1 MKNSVTER
9 EVIDA
14 LRTSGALAVDDLAN
28 NIGAFKHMV
37 FPVLTGLIK
46 QGHVQKKET
55 GNGAPVFELGPK
67 PFEVIKESEDTPAK
81 PAAPKAVEVAKPA
94 VTLLETAKKSATES
108 TQDAPRTAPAKLSVV
123 KAISPAPPTQPASK
137 AVATELNLL
146 AYLALCSRQESAIE
160 EVFGDCE
167 ALIGEMAD
175 KQLIESLYV
184 IDEYV
189 YSLNP
194 EKAYSLYPEL
204 ASVEKVEEIVNNLST
219 QPAQITTPAQ
229 PTEAPVVDALA
240 VAQSHGPVPAGANV
254 TGSEP
259 VAEVAH
265 QEPALKER
273 EVVRDE
279 FDQRSEEFNQVGDI
293 MLPSDAM
300 REISRLVHRLVQD
313 ELQKEREKMGAG
325 LDVEAV
331 SGKIKKA
338 AVSLREA
345 AKALEETLAILSK

>member
-1 MKNSVTER
+1 MKNSVTEH
-9 EVIDA
+9 EVIDT
-14 LRTSGALAVDDLAN
+14 LRNSGALAVDDLAN
-28 NIGAFKHMV
+28 NIGTFKHMV

-46 QGHVQKKET
+46 QGYVQKKET

-67 PFEVIKESEDTPAK
+67 PFEVIEESQETPAK
-81 PAAPKAVEVAKPA
+81 PAAPKAVEVARPA
-94 VTLLETAKKSATES
+94 VTLLETAKKPATES
-108 TQDAPRTAPAKLSVV
+108 TQDAPRQPATKLSVV
-123 KAISPAPPTQPASK
+123 KSISPTPSAQIAAK

-167 ALIGEMAD
+167 ALLGEMAD

-194 EKAYSLYPEL
+194 EKAFSLYPEL
-204 ASVEKVEEIVNNLST
+204 ASAEKAEEIVNNLST
-219 QPAQITTPAQ
+219 QTTQISAPAQ
-229 PTEAPVVDALA
+229 PTEAPVVDTPA
-240 VAQSHGPVPAGANV
+240 VAQAPIPAPTVDPVAE
-254 TGSEP
+254 SEP
-259 VAEVAH
+259 VAEAAH
-265 QEPALKER
+265 QEPVLRER

-279 FDQRSEEFNQVGDI
+279 FDQRSEEFDQVEEI
-293 MLPSDAM
+293 MLPGDAM
-300 REISRLVHRLVQD
+300 KEISRLVHRLVQD